1 MIINFLHRFFKQQQ
15 PELDPVFFANL
26 IKKKDPVIVE
36 IGCNDGSHTLEF
48 LGAFPNCKIICFEP
62 DERAAGRF
70 RKKVNDPRVVFF
82 SCAIGSVDG
91 TARFFASGGNPL
103 ATPDPRFPEDWDLSG
118 SIHPPLL
125 HLQTTPRV
133 TFANQYEVTIRRLDS
148 MIQELGLE
156 KVDLIWA
163 DVQGAEADLI
173 CGGRQTLRKTHYFY
187 TEYSDQ
193 ELYAG
198 QINLDQLRALL
209 PGFRLIHKLRHDVL
223 FRNIN
228 FG

>member
-1 MIINFLHRFFKQQQ
+1 MIFNFLHRFFKQQQ
-15 PELDPVFFANL
+15 HGLDPVFFANL

-48 LGAFPNCKIICFEP
+48 LGAFPNGKIICFEP
-62 DERAAGRF
+62 DERAAKRF
-70 RKKVNDPRVVFF
+70 KKKVNDPRVVFF

-133 TFANQYEVTIRRLDS
+133 TFANQVEVTIQRLDS

-173 CGGRQTLRKTHYFY
+173 WGGRQTLRNTHYFY

-198 QINLDQLRALL
+198 QVNLNQLRTLL
-209 PGFRLIHKLRHDVL
+209 PDFRLIHKLRYDVL
-223 FRNIN
+223 FRNKN
-228 FG
+228 FV